1 MDRSTEFVFGV
12 PGVMSFFHQDWRLG
26 ASTEAEAVAGRFVE
40 EPDAVL
46 PVRRDALLLHDG
58 LPHDGLPH
66 DRITVLREACADIE
80 RLLDA

>member
-12 PGVMSFFHQDWRLG
+12 PWVMSFFHQDWRLG

-46 PVRRDALLLHDG
+46 PVRRDALLLHG
-58 LPHDGLPH
+58 GLPH